1 MNLGLR
7 SSWPW
12 EVFYQS
18 SRANWRFDLVSFAIG
33 CVVALLLVG
42 LIYRYRIQLAHYW
55 GQIKNKADQARQR
68 LTANTAARYSVS
80 AIETAQS
87 MHLLGALASLDQIY
101 VETQL
106 YAPLATNVNEAG
118 SVSLSPRQATQAS
131 NRLVIIGQPGSGR
144 TTLLNHLLLLQA
156 SRFHAAGTDQRV
168 PVYIYLPALTPGL
181 PDIVAD
187 ERAGGKDGA
196 LAEHLA
202 QAAIASM
209 PRLSAAGVIGWLCN
223 QVKAGNAL
231 VLLDG
236 WDEVPAAEQPTVTTW
251 IEKLIL
257 TYPNN
262 HLVVSAGERGYAPLI
277 EAGCVPLR
285 PVPWTRRQLAD
296 LTQRWMAAWPAG
308 NDGPPAFSPQIPHRL
323 TAPTPLQATVE
334 MAIQLRGQRPAR
346 TPAGQMAQLIDLLL
360 PAPESDDK
368 GQTAWPLATGQR
380 ALGRLALAA
389 LEQDQPMLER
399 EAIQS
404 TVTEAMPPPQFIP
417 GEGQDTALSR
427 EESKK
432 AREEQDQRTLQV
444 VDCCRALTADGAPIR
459 KWGDRRYLFLH
470 PVIAAYLAA
479 RHLAAEANTDNV
491 STVLAHADD
500 AKWFDV
506 LRFYVGLTPPEPL
519 IQHLLSVPDDLFLSR
534 LWTAAALLGAAPAGQ
549 APWRNGLMARLG
561 QLVMK
566 DGWPTLL
573 RNRAL
578 AALVQSGE
586 AGVGLLFKR
595 AFDLPDPHLR
605 AGAILGLGAL
615 GHEQDIELLKTALGD
630 DEPEVRL
637 AAIEALGRLGLRGSE
652 PAVESIV
659 AAMVEMEAEAQR
671 VAAEILAEL
680 GAEGHAVLREGARDQ
695 DLMVRRAA
703 IYGLAVSGQPWAA
716 EILQELQKDDQWL
729 VRNAAVDALASLEA
743 DEQTTLPEL
752 ALPQAET
759 EPWLIKWAA
768 ERGEGT
774 GVGEAA
780 KATLMRALNEGELAI
795 REAAIE
801 TLRRLADP
809 RSVGVLRQ
817 FLRDP
822 EPIIREAALS
832 ALEEISQRHNM
843 TITLK

>member
-7 SSWPW
+7 SSWLW
-12 EVFYQS
+12 DVFYQAA
-18 SRANWRFDLVSFAIG
+18 RAGWRFDPVSFAIG
-33 CVVALLLVG
+33 CVVAFLLVG
-42 LIYRYRIQLAHYW
+42 LVYRYRIQFARHW
-55 GQIKNKADQARQR
+55 EQIKNKADQARQR
-68 LTANTAARYSVS
+68 LTANTAARYSAS
-80 AIETAQS
+80 AIETAQG
-87 MHLLGALASLDQIY
+87 MHLLGGLASLDQIY
-101 VETQL
+101 VETHL
-106 YAPLATNVNEAG
+106 YAPLASDVNETG
-118 SVSLSPRQATQAS
+118 LVSLSPRQATQAGD
-131 NRLVIIGQPGSGR
+131 RLVVIGQPGSGR

-156 SRFHAAGTDQRV
+156 SRFHAAGSEERV
-168 PVYIYLPALTPGL
+168 PVYVYLPALTPGL
-181 PDIVAD
+181 TDVED
-187 ERAGGKDGA
+187 GEETGGKDGA
-196 LAEHLA
+196 LAEHLV
-202 QAAIASM
+202 QTAIACMS
-209 PRLSAAGVIGWLCN
+209 RLSAAGVIRWLCN
-223 QVKAGNAL
+223 QIEAGNAL

-236 WDEVPAAEQPTVTTW
+236 WDEVPSADQPAVITW
-251 IEKLIL
+251 IKNLIL
-257 TYPNN
+257 AYPNN

-285 PVPWTRRQLAD
+285 PVPWARRQLAD
-296 LTQRWMAAWPAG
+296 LTQRWVAAWPTG
-308 NDGPPAFSPQIPHRL
+308 NDGPPALAPQIPYRP
-323 TAPTPLQATVE
+323 TPPTPLQATVE
-334 MAIQLRGQRPAR
+334 LAIQLRGQRPAR
-346 TPAGQMAQLIDLLL
+346 TPAGQMTQLLDLLL
-360 PAPESDDK
+360 PPPESDDK

-417 GEGQDTALSR
+417 DEGQDVALSR
-427 EESKK
+427 EDAKK

-470 PVIAAYLAA
+470 PIIMAYLAA
-479 RHLAAEANTDNV
+479 RHLATGTNAGGV
-491 STVLAHADD
+491 STVLAHADET
-500 AKWFDV
+500 KWFDV
-506 LRFYVGLTPPEPL
+506 LRFYVGLAPPEPL

-566 DGWPTLL
+566 EGWPTLL

-615 GHEQDIELLKTALGD
+615 GHEQDIELIKAALGD
-630 DEPEVRL
+630 DEPEVQL
-637 AAIEALGRLGLRGSE
+637 AAVEALGYLGLRGSE

-680 GAEGHAVLREGARDQ
+680 GPEGHAVLREGAQDQ

-703 IYGLAVSGQPWAA
+703 IYGLAASGQPWAA

-729 VRNAAVDALASLEA
+729 VRNAAVEALASIEA
-743 DEQTTLPEL
+743 DEETTLPQL
-752 ALPQAET
+752 TLPQAET
-759 EPWLIKWAA
+759 EPWLINWAA

-780 KATLMRALNEGELAI
+780 MATLMRALNEGEFAV
-795 REAAIE
+795 RVAAVE
-801 TLRRLADP
+801 TLGRLADP
-809 RSVGVLRQ
+809 RTVGVLRQ
-817 FLRDP
+817 LLRDP